1 MAHKNISQ
9 AEANYAQSTSL
20 VPERI
25 RSGVKGADWIGK
37 AGSDSAEA
45 NFKASMTQALANQ
58 SRKKGVM
65 ASSNQQWEQQTAAA
79 ADRAATRMSEEK
91 AKYASRFAPILS
103 AMNSAAD
110 ATPPRTTDAMANI
123 DRRLKPVV
131 KAAMDASL
139 KGR

>member
-1 MAHKNISQ
+1 MAHKNIAQ
-9 AEANYAQSTSL
+9 AESNYAQSTSL
-20 VPERI
+20 VPDRI

-45 NFKASMTQALANQ
+45 NFKASMTQVLANQ

-65 ASSNQQWEQQTAAA
+65 ASSNQTWEQQTANA

-91 AKYASRFAPILS
+91 AKYAQRFAPILT
-103 AMNSAAD
+103 AMNTAAD
-110 ATPPRTTDAMANI
+110 SVPARTTDAMQNI

-131 KAAMDASL
+131 KAAMDASS
-139 KGR
+139 KAR